1 MMFNSLWPVR
11 DGHTRLLRY
20 IFALG
25 LGGLLGVSAV
35 PAAAQDLVV
44 NPPTTRP
51 DDEVLSQWKASRNA
65 NAAMLNGFASLG
77 RHRLEELMRLRVD
90 GRFLSLSTPLAG
102 VPNDQ
107 PRRVTI
113 DNLPGFTF
121 LNVHRDPST
130 GSLDRYSLS
139 AADFPRER
147 ITTTISVSYQGGSLT
162 ITRSTRTADAMHQV
176 IFMQQR
182 GVQSSGGDAV
192 ELFIVSSSD
201 YQPQQLTFTSADFL
215 SFLRDHPEQTDVYIR
230 PMLRQLHCEALL
242 CPDPSVAWQVF
253 SDLRKPDPVMARRV
267 DEVLPSLKD
276 LDYHTR
282 NQGLVKLRQLGRE
295 AVDVIENM
303 DRSKL
308 TPEQNVRLDR
318 FLLQYEQLSPK
329 EVGRLRAD
337 PTFLLDCLYS
347 DDQSVRQAAADRLR
361 TTFRPDLD
369 FDVNAPL
376 DTRTAAVATLRQQLT
391 PGR

>member
-1 MMFNSLWPVR
+1 MMFNSRKRSLGR
-11 DGHTRLLRY
+11 RTRWL
-20 IFALG
+20 
-25 LGGLLGVSAV
+25 VSALALFCVV
-35 PAAAQDLVV
+35 PVTGSTPARGQDLMV
-44 NPPTTRP
+44 NPPASRP
-51 DDEVLSQWKASRNA
+51 EDEVLAQWKASRNA
-65 NAAMLNGFASLG
+65 NEMMLKGFASLG
-77 RHRLEELMRLRVD
+77 RHRLADLMSLRVEN
-90 GRFLSLSTPLAG
+90 RFLSLTTPMPAIQG
-102 VPNDQ
+102 EQ
-107 PRRVTI
+107 PRKVTI
-113 DNLPGFTF
+113 DDLPGFTF
-121 LNVHRDPST
+121 INVHRDPST
-130 GSLDRYSLS
+130 GTLDRYSLS
-139 AADFPRER
+139 AADFPREK

-201 YQPQQLTFTSADFL
+201 YQPQQLTFTSPDFL

-230 PMLRQLHCEALL
+230 PMLRQLQAEPLL

-253 SDLRKPDPVMARRV
+253 SDLRKPDPAMARRV
-267 DEVLPSLKD
+267 EELLPGLNDSD
-276 LDYHTR
+276 HHVR
-282 NQGLVKLRQLGRE
+282 NQTLNKLRQYGRD

-347 DDQSVRQAAADRLR
+347 NDMTVRQAASDRLR
-361 TTFRPDLD
+361 TTFRPDLE
-369 FDVNAPL
+369 FDVNAPAEV
-376 DTRTAAVATLRQQLT
+376 RAAAVTSLRQQLT